1 MLTNLIINIKN
12 VSKNHNKCELFN
24 FNNKQKQ
31 TIYYVIFTVGVFF
44 SSSVFADF
52 GVYPISDS
60 ECKDMQKSNVI
71 SIDNPVPCTRLSK
84 VIFPIIDF
92 DKKTKT
98 GQLIVFDVV
107 AEHTLNIFNEIY
119 SKKIPINK
127 AVKMDEYNGNDDASM
142 ADNNTSAF
150 NGRAITGGSTWS
162 THAYG
167 MAIDVNP
174 LQNPYI
180 GIYDESGNVEVK
192 PPASVKKYINR
203 NELRPGYPSRLGMA
217 ETMLDIFYKNGFLVW
232 GGNWDYPIDY
242 QHFQIGSKDFI

>member
-1 MLTNLIINIKN
+1 
-12 VSKNHNKCELFN
+12 
-24 FNNKQKQ
+24 
-31 TIYYVIFTVGVFF
+31 
-44 SSSVFADF
+44 FADF

-174 LQNPYI
+174 
-180 GIYDESGNVEVK
+180 
-192 PPASVKKYINR
+192 
-203 NELRPGYPSRLGMA
+203 
-217 ETMLDIFYKNGFLVW
+217 
-232 GGNWDYPIDY
+232 
-242 QHFQIGSKDFI
+242 

>member
-1 MLTNLIINIKN
+1 M
-12 VSKNHNKCELFN
+12 
-24 FNNKQKQ
+24 
-31 TIYYVIFTVGVFF
+31 
-44 SSSVFADF
+44 
-52 GVYPISDS
+52 
-60 ECKDMQKSNVI
+60 
-71 SIDNPVPCTRLSK
+71 
-84 VIFPIIDF
+84 
-92 DKKTKT
+92 
-98 GQLIVFDVV
+98 IVFDVV

-192 PPASVKKYINR
+192 PPASVKNILIVMSSDR
-203 NELRPGYPSRLGMA
+203 YPSRLGMA
-217 ETMLDIFYKNGFLVW
+217 ETMLDIFIKMAFWSGEELGLPY
-232 GGNWDYPIDY
+232 
-242 QHFQIGSKDFI
+242 